1 MYRKKSKLALQNHP
15 FTLINNE
22 INNIVDAVDAMVKE
36 LISPRSW
43 FCINSMK
50 IEFFNSEPYVTLD
63 CTYAEQE

>member
-36 LISPRSW
+36 LISPRS
-43 FCINSMK
+43 
-50 IEFFNSEPYVTLD
+50 
-63 CTYAEQE
+63 